1 MTTMRCRSTPSP
13 ATNAASSWFW
23 VRQVLCRPFSAIPRY
38 FADWR
43 DADPTPSG
51 GPPSFPVREQSRSD
65 GGAAAWGLLAWED
78 PDGGDDMSS
87 PFWTDLPMLEAESAP
102 PDAPGVPALRSLLR
116 EAEARLS
123 GLRLNGGA
131 MVLKIERGG
140 DAVQV
145 RVADGN
151 AFDPG
156 CGLVLRQGVGL
167 NLPVNLVHARD
178 LWAFFGGRV
187 KKARVLAAGWIKA
200 SCFAPSMAPLPASP
214 IAA

>member
-1 MTTMRCRSTPSP
+1 MTYDGPVGAWQFLKR
-13 ATNAASSWFW
+13 N
-23 VRQVLCRPFSAIPRY
+23 PRY

-43 DADPTPSG
+43 NADPAPSG
-51 GPPSFPVREQSRSD
+51 GPPSFPVRAQSKSD
-65 GGAAAWGLLAWED
+65 GEAAAWGLLAWED
-78 PDGGDDMSS
+78 PGKDVPSS
-87 PFWTDLPMLEAESAP
+87 PFWADLPMLEAESAP

-116 EAEARLS
+116 EADARLS
-123 GLRLNGGA
+123 GLRLSGGA
-131 MVLKIERGG
+131 MILKIERSG

-156 CGLVLRQGVGL
+156 RGLVLRQGVGL
-167 NLPVNLVHARD
+167 NLPVSLVHARD
-178 LWAFFGGRV
+178 LWAFLGGRV